1 MKHFPKRTYLKFDLS
16 EDETRAH
23 EIRELIKRASVAP
36 DISTGP
42 VQAEKKRN
50 EILNAIRLGKRERD
64 EKFESE
70 CKSLSKRCFFS
81 IVVN

>member
-1 MKHFPKRTYLKFDLS
+1 MKFFPKRTFLKFDVS
-16 EDETRAH
+16 GDETRRD

-42 VQAEKKRN
+42 IQAEKKRN
-50 EILNAIRLGKRERD
+50 EILNQIRLGKRERD

-70 CKSLSKRCFFS
+70 CK
-81 IVVN
+81 